1 MNLILDQCY
10 PNLFNNKKASDL
22 SLISVLRSLWNPQMA
37 KYLSVFFF
45 FSCTFFVLMHLLC
58 LSVYNVLHE
67 ILHYISILQ
76 NKFESPP
83 PNTGSV
89 YLYIYYI
96 IYEFINYINQI

>member
-1 MNLILDQCY
+1 
-10 PNLFNNKKASDL
+10 
-22 SLISVLRSLWNPQMA
+22 
-37 KYLSVFFF
+37 
-45 FSCTFFVLMHLLC
+45 MHLLC

-96 IYEFINYINQI
+96 IYELINYINQI